1 MILPELCLRGRDP
14 VCLPSLFAMQ
24 TSLRRESVTLLA
36 KQAGMVATMENV
48 SQQDPRP
55 VRM

>member
-24 TSLRRESVTLLA
+24 TSFRTESVTLLA